1 MSNLKYQNRAD
12 RRRVTKSSV
21 SDRLR
26 KFFRKYGSNNAIQFP
41 TEDQQRVAADR
52 HHSLIA
58 AGAVQVQDAY
68 YLDQAQFEEVEK
80 RVLGEKWT
88 SVRED
93 AKLESV
99 DTIFKTEKDALYAAA
114 RLPDDMLTAASVGF
128 TAKSED
134 MVTNPDGTTT
144 ITDLNLQSVCFMVS
158 PKQCSKVAQ
167 MQMEGRALR
176 KKGKAACFALAYD
189 LGARRFAKNLKR
201 HDKER
206 HAFKM
211 KCVRRIRHLAHAGKA
226 PRNHGNA

>member
-1 MSNLKYQNRAD
+1 MSNLKYQNRSA
-12 RRRVTKSSV
+12 RRRVTKPSTSSLV
-21 SDRLR
+21 R
-26 KFFRKYGSNNAIQFP
+26 KFFRKYGRNNAIQFP
-41 TEDQQRVAADR
+41 SVEQQRVAADR

-68 YLDQAQFEEVEK
+68 YLDQAQFAEVEK

-93 AKLESV
+93 SKLESV
-99 DTIFKTEKDALYAAA
+99 DTIIKTEQDALFAAA
-114 RLPDDMLTAASVGF
+114 RLPDEMLTASIGF
-128 TAKSED
+128 TAKASNI
-134 MVTNPDGTTT
+134 VKRPDGTF
-144 ITDLNLQSVCFMVS
+144 LVNGFNLTSVSLMTS
-158 PKQCSKVAQ
+158 PKQCGKVSQ

-176 KKGKAACFALAYD
+176 KKNKAAFFALAYD
-189 LGARRFAKNLKR
+189 LGAHRFAKNLKR

-226 PRNHGNA
+226 PRSHGNA